1 MTTKQERFDLDWWIV
16 QKRVIYTGIGL
27 LLFALMVC
35 GAGFYVWKYG
45 NPFARSHTTTAAPA
59 GARFISFEGDVRVV
73 RSATRETIVANSQT
87 QLYPGDTV
95 QTGADGRVRISMA
108 DGSTM
113 FVRPNSTV
121 IVRDNTST
129 EGGQKTNVRVV
140 VDTGQINVR
149 TEEQRD
155 GTNNVVETPKT
166 QNQIGSQTGA
176 TFGVNADHTEEIR
189 VNTGTV
195 GTITNNGERTTV
207 RGGEYVA
214 VNQAG
219 TLSRQRLLETPV
231 PIGPRD
237 LEKVSVGSGGAV
249 AANVALRWQ
258 RPAQGTA
265 AHYRVEVATS
275 PFFVT
280 AGKVIERDQL
290 VATEFNASDLRPG
303 VYYWRVRA
311 TATSGQTS
319 DWSEPQKF
327 IVVLGGTDRKVE
339 VSGISVEY
347 VGGSI
352 YLVRGRAAPGTT
364 MSFNGRETLAAAN
377 GSFQLQITAPD
388 GARNINIE
396 ARDPQGNRSQYNVPL
411 SPGAGSRLKR

>member
-1 MTTKQERFDLDWWIV
+1 MTTKQGRYDLDWWIV
-16 QKRVIYTGIGL
+16 QKRFIYASIAVL
-27 LLFALMVC
+27 ALALSAC
-35 GAGFYVWKYG
+35 GAGLYVWRYG
-45 NPFARSHTTTAAPA
+45 NPFARPGAILPAPD

-121 IVRDNTST
+121 IVRDNTSA

-176 TFGVNADHTEEIR
+176 TFGVNPDRTEEIR
-189 VNTGTV
+189 VNTGTID
-195 GTITNNGERTTV
+195 TTTTNGERTTV
-207 RGGEYVA
+207 RGGEYIA
-214 VNQAG
+214 INQAG
-219 TLSRQRLLETPV
+219 TLARQRLLDTPAPV
-231 PIGPRD
+231 GPRD
-237 LEKVSVGSGGAV
+237 LEKVFVGRGGAASV
-249 AANVALRWQ
+249 SLRWQ
-258 RPAQGTA
+258 RPAMGTA

-290 VATEFNASDLRPG
+290 ASTEFNASDLRPG
-303 VYYWRVRA
+303 VYFWRVRA
-311 TATSGQTS
+311 TAVSGQTS

-327 IVVLGGTDRKVE
+327 IVLLSGTDQQVQ
-339 VSGISVEY
+339 ISDVAIEY

-352 YLVRGRAAPGTT
+352 YLLRGRAAPGTT
-364 MSFNGRETLAAAN
+364 INFNGRETLVAGN
-377 GSFQLQITAPD
+377 GMFQLQITAPE
-388 GARNINIE
+388 GAREIMIE
-396 ARDPQGNRSQYNVPL
+396 AHDPQGNRSQYKVL
-411 SPGAGSRLKR
+411 LAAGAGARQQR